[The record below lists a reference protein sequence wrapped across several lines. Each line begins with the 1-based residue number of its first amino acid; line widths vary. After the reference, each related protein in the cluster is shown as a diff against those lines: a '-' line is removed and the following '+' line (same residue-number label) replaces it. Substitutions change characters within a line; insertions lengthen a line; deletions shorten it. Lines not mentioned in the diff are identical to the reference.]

1 MMTDREILV
10 LIEGIEREAAELML
24 HAHGIISE
32 NKTGSRDVVTEYDR
46 RIQQLIISRITDVI
60 PNAAFFCEEM
70 AVQQDVTARHLFII
84 DPIDGTM
91 NFVRGFN
98 HSCISVAYASCG
110 TVRAAAVYNPYVDE
124 MFTAVRGE
132 GAYINGQ
139 PIHAHD
145 GELADSIVCFG
156 TSPYALLGE
165 KTFDLAKLAFDNSLD
180 IRRQGSAELDLCSV
194 AAGRAGVYFEL
205 SLSMWDFAAGMLI
218 VEEAGG
224 VCLTAEGAA
233 LRLDGNKSSVIAG
246 GKRAVNEFI
255 ALIRNQYHLTVTAAG
270 DNISGAIE

>member
-1 MMTDREILV
+1 MMTDREILE
-10 LIEGIEREAAELML
+10 LIESIEREAAQLML
-24 HAHGIISE
+24 HAHGIMSE

-46 RIQQLIISRITDVI
+46 RIQQLIMHRITDLF
-60 PNAAFFCEEM
+60 PDAAFFCEEM
-70 AVQQDVTARHLFII
+70 AVRQDVAAQHLFII

-132 GAYINGQ
+132 GAYLNGA
-139 PIHAHD
+139 PIHVDD
-145 GELADSIVCFG
+145 GELANSVVCFG
-156 TSPYALLGE
+156 TSPYAQLADR
-165 KTFDLAKLAFDNSLD
+165 TFAMARIAYDAGLD
-180 IRRQGSAELDLCSV
+180 IRRQGSAELDLCSA

-224 VCLTAEGAA
+224 VCLTVEGAA
-233 LRLDGNKSSVIAG
+233 LKLDGNKSSVIAG
-246 GKRAVNEFI
+246 GKKAVSEFM
-255 ALIRNQYHLTVTAAG
+255 ALI
-270 DNISGAIE
+270 S